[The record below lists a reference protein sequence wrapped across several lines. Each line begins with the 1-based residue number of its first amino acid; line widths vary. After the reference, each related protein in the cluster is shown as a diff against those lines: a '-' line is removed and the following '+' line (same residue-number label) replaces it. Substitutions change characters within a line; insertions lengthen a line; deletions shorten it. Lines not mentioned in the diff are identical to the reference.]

1 VTAAPLRTAVVLL
14 EVARVEALLARFG
27 ARFLERIFTP
37 EEQQG
42 CLGRRNEAERLAC
55 RLAAKQAVRRV
66 LARRPWVWRS
76 VGVRTDA
83 RGAPSLEGEALAGG
97 RALISLSHDGGM
109 AAAAV
114 VMEEPEP

>member
-66 LARRPWVWRS
+66 LARRPWVWPVRRRS
-76 VGVRTDA
+76 RA
-83 RGAPSLEGEALAGG
+83 RRWPAAG
-97 RALISLSHDGGM
+97 RSSRSPMTGGWRQRRW
-109 AAAAV
+109 
-114 VMEEPEP
+114 